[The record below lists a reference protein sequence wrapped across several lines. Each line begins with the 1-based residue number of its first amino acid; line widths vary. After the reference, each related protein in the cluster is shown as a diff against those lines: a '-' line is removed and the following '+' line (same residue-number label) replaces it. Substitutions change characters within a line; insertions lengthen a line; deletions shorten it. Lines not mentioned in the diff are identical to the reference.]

1 MSKAIVA
8 TGTAE
13 NTESS
18 LQKVVSGP
26 ERFIQF
32 LKEVRQEMHKV
43 VTPTRDEVRNNTIV
57 VLVTVFLFAAYFAL
71 VDQVIGRGIDK
82 LFLHTTR
89 H

>member
-1 MSKAIVA
+1 MAKALA
-8 TGTAE
+8 AE
-13 NTESS
+13 TTEHAESS

-26 ERFIQF
+26 ERLVQF

-71 VDQVIGRGIDK
+71 IDQVIGRGIDK
-82 LFLHTTR
+82 LFLHATR